1 MARSKTITLE
11 TTFAAYTLAE
21 VIGEGGAGRVFAA
34 TDEAGRPW
42 AVKLLSASR
51 ATRERRKRFKN
62 EILFSERMKHPHV
75 VAVVDHGIAVL
86 TDGPSPFYV
95 MRRYAGSLRATMAR
109 LTDPIARLR
118 CFEQVLS
125 GTEAAHLVGVVHRDI
140 KPENILCDAAVTS
153 FVVADF
159 GVAHFT
165 DEELYT
171 AAETAP
177 DTRLANFLYAA
188 PEQRVR
194 GRTVDT
200 RSDIYALGLLLNE
213 LFTGTVPH
221 GTGYRTIAE
230 NSPEYAW
237 LDPVVEAMLRQ
248 RPEDRPGSI
257 DAIKRTLVA
266 HKQDCVTR
274 QRLDEIQRTVVPT
287 TAVTDP
293 LAETAP
299 QLLDFD
305 WARGQL
311 TLILDR
317 AVNPKWVTALHNMGG
332 YSSVMGKGPQTFSF
346 SDRQAR
352 VSAQEHEI
360 QDVINH
366 FKNWL
371 PRATAT
377 YAQMLQRERRDAEER
392 ERAKLRAEQEELE
405 RQRRVRASVRL

>member
-1 MARSKTITLE
+1 MAPSKIVSFE

-42 AVKLLSASR
+42 AVKVLSAGR

-62 EILFSERMKHPHV
+62 EILFSERMRHPHV
-75 VAVVDHGIAVL
+75 VAVVDHGIAAL
-86 TDGPSPFYV
+86 AAGPSPFYV
-95 MRRYAGSLRATMAR
+95 MPRYAGSLRAAMAR
-109 LTDPIARLR
+109 LTDSSARLR
-118 CFEQVLS
+118 CFEQILS

-140 KPENILCDAAVTS
+140 KPENILCDAAATT

-177 DTRLANFLYAA
+177 DSRLANFLYAA

-194 GRTVDT
+194 GRSVDA

-213 LFTGTVPH
+213 LFTGAVPH
-221 GTGYRTIAE
+221 GTAYQTIAE
-230 NSPEYAW
+230 TSPEYTW
-237 LDPVVEAMLRQ
+237 LDPIVEAMLRQ
-248 RPEDRPGSI
+248 RPEDRPASI
-257 DAIKRTLVA
+257 DAIKRALIA
-266 HKQDCVTR
+266 HRQDFVTR
-274 QRLDEIQRTVVPT
+274 QRLDEIQRTVVPA

-299 QLLDFD
+299 QLVDFA

-317 AVNPKWVTALHNMGG
+317 PVNPKWVTALHSMGS
-332 YSSVMGKGPQTFSF
+332 YSSVWGRGPETFSF
-346 SDRQAR
+346 SDKQAR
-352 VSAQEHEI
+352 VRAQEHEI
-360 QDVINH
+360 QDIINH

-377 YAQMLQRERRDAEER
+377 YAQMLQRERREAEER

-405 RQRRVRASVRL
+405 RERRVKASVRI